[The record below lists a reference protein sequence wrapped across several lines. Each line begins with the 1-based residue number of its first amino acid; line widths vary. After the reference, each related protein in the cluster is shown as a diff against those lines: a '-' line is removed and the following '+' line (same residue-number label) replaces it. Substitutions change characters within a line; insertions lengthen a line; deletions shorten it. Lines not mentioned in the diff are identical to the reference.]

1 MHTIASIAAA
11 AGEGGF
17 DFSGITGALPGLGT
31 AIVAAAGLVLTAAL
45 AVSGAFWGFPKLIGL
60 FKKTAK

>member
-1 MHTIASIAAA
+1 MVPFADPT
-11 AGEGGF
+11 F
-17 DFSGITGALPGLGT
+17 DFSGVTSQLGPLGV

-45 AVSGAFWGFPKLIGL
+45 AVAGAFWGFPKLIGL

>member
-1 MHTIASIAAA
+1 MHTIASIASA
-11 AGEGGF
+11 AGETF

-45 AVSGAFWGFPKLIGL
+45 AVAGAFWGFPKLIGL